1 MACIL
6 EKTENPVLQAK
17 FSTLKQLHLQ
27 NPQKPSLLT
36 NHNTNAILQTQDAK
50 AIIKTCLWKISQRDL
65 YKPGASRKLPPLEE
79 TSGLPLDE
87 KSSTLDALLESS
99 SFGEGMYMDTD
110 KNDYYISDDFL
121 ANDDDDD
128 DDDDGADSDYT
139 KMERED
145 FDLFVN
151 GGDECSLTS
160 AMIEECA
167 DSPLVMSSSTHTL
180 DDYDLDL
187 DFPWDNQKYQEEWTH
202 LSSKNDNDGVFH
214 SELDVES
221 SHLCQR
227 GTGNGPC
234 GYGYISSA
242 PILITD
248 GEMLTSDPPETNLAM
263 ASPLLLGMGT
273 SLAGMEEESHSQG
286 NLDDDMLC
294 DDI

>member
-1 MACIL
+1 
-6 EKTENPVLQAK
+6 
-17 FSTLKQLHLQ
+17 
-27 NPQKPSLLT
+27 
-36 NHNTNAILQTQDAK
+36 
-50 AIIKTCLWKISQRDL
+50 
-65 YKPGASRKLPPLEE
+65 
-79 TSGLPLDE
+79 
-87 KSSTLDALLESS
+87 
-99 SFGEGMYMDTD
+99 MYMDTD

-128 DDDDGADSDYT
+128 DDDDDADSDYT

-202 LSSKNDNDGVFH
+202 LGSKNDNDGVFH